1 MIDTTDILKVKDK
14 EWINQYGPKSKVFQP
29 LIEGKEPESLE
40 LDMEEPIGYDFDQ
53 RMKDEPIQG
62 ARFLPVPTHT
72 EIVRIIFKVFSKIYN
87 GIKSFPNSVSIAF
100 SITYLLIFG
109 SEFIQNLF
117 SFLNSINDVRENF
130 LITKNP
136 SFMFFTENK
145 PDEEEHEYLDRL
157 DFRKEFAIK
166 DSVILPEIKKYDIQ
180 SLKRILVFQDPN
192 SFNYKLLEFLEDFSK
207 TNPLSENLESF
218 MINGVV
224 VGRAGIS
231 SNDHI
236 LLSHNFKANRST
248 GEGAPIYKLLSE
260 IFGSEDMASGD
271 QYFIENIRNIL
282 STGKYNNLLESLS
295 NLFIL
300 WNYLNND
307 LYDKIYQMN
316 TTMSAVEIRKQ
327 RGLKETRWSP
337 GEASKSIISVKLGIP
352 QFLLQ
357 HVYSIIPKVDHKS
370 LERDLLSLIVENEE
384 KESYQFE
391 EVPLS
396 KGFHGKPDNTTE
408 INAILKKY
416 TNKSLLELLSEVKKP
431 KTKPKTKPKP
441 KPKPTKKQ
449 VKPKKSTP
457 KSKTTKAKSTIK
469 KAKGK
474 AKASFKKM
482 KAKPGKKTGKKS
494 GYKKK
499 DKRQITIGDII
510 IKYN

>member
-1 MIDTTDILKVKDK
+1 MIDTNDILKVEDK
-14 EWINQYGPKSKVFQP
+14 EWINQYGPKSKVLQP

-40 LDMEEPIGYDFDQ
+40 LDMEEPVGYDFDQ
-53 RMKDEPIQG
+53 RMKEEPIQG

-72 EIVRIIFKVFSKIYN
+72 EIVRVIFKVFSKIYN

-117 SFLNSINDVRENF
+117 SFLSSVNDVRENF
-130 LITKNP
+130 LTTKNP
-136 SFMFFTENK
+136 SFMIFTENK
-145 PDEEEHEYLDRL
+145 PDEEEHEYSDRL
-157 DFRKEFAIK
+157 DFRREFGFK
-166 DSVILPEIKKYDIQ
+166 DSVILEEIKKYDIQ
-180 SLKRILVFQDPN
+180 SLKRILVFQDPKLFN
-192 SFNYKLLEFLEDFSK
+192 SKLLELLEDFSK

-224 VGRAGIS
+224 VGRTGIS
-231 SNDHI
+231 SNDHV

-271 QYFIENIRNIL
+271 QYFIENIRNVL

-295 NLFIL
+295 NLFVL

-307 LYDKIYQMN
+307 LYDKIYQMSK
-316 TTMSAVEIRKQ
+316 TMSAVEIRKQ

-357 HVYSIIPKVDHKS
+357 HVYSIIPKGDQKS

-384 KESYQFE
+384 KESFQFE

-396 KGFHGKPDNTTE
+396 KGFLGRPDNTTE

-431 KTKPKTKPKP
+431 KN
-441 KPKPTKKQ
+441 KPTKKQ
-449 VKPKKSTP
+449 VKPKKSAP
-457 KSKTTKAKSTIK
+457 KSKKTAKAKSTIK
-469 KAKGK
+469 KAKSK
-474 AKASFKKM
+474 AKASFKKL
-482 KAKPGKKTGKKS
+482 KPKGKKKS
-494 GYKKK
+494 GSKKK
-499 DKRQITIGDII
+499 DKRQITIGDIV